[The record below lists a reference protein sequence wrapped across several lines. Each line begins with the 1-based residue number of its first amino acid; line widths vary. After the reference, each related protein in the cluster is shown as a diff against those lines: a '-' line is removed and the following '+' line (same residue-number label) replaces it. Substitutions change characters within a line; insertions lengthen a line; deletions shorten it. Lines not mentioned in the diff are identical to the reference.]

1 MISSVAA
8 ENEVHEV
15 VSPLGEPVVEMI
27 TMAPRL
33 DTLAGK
39 TIGELWNG
47 GFRGDES
54 FPSSRRC
61 CGSDIP
67 PSS

>member
-8 ENEVHEV
+8 ENEVYEV

-33 DTLAGK
+33 DTLEGK
-39 TIGELWNG
+39 TIGVEW
-47 GFRGDES
+47 GFQRGREFS
-54 FPSSRRC
+54 HHRENATGTISHR
-61 CGSDIP
+61 
-67 PSS
+67 